1 MPVEASMMAAD
12 RPETPSAADDWSLK
26 ATGSEPGFLTPP
38 TARRLQSLS
47 GHEES
52 FQVDSFNRAAH
63 RNTTAGK
70 LTQLFK
76 TKMLSRTS
84 MSSGASPA
92 SSSKSP
98 GGSSGGGAA
107 APASADD
114 LLQWSNEPVP
124 TSLLRLAPEH
134 AARAVKMFVGILRY
148 CGDAP
153 GSEQIS
159 QAQAIETA
167 QKLLHQGLK
176 RPELRDELYMQLVK
190 QTRGNPSPSSRSK
203 AWGLFNLVAASMP
216 PSKDFT
222 GLISEYVHSALQD
235 MEEGEEAKEA
245 AAATWAAL
253 KRSTKCGP
261 RRTLPSVEEIVAH
274 LSGVKLTTIVFF
286 LDETFEEVA
295 YDITT
300 SVAEAVEQLAG
311 LIRLQNFQTF
321 TLYEAVRPVNPKLNP
336 EPLPDE
342 HLLLDEHR
350 YVADIVAELRHPRVV
365 REGCQSRLLFKKRMF
380 RETDESVSEPQ
391 FINLSYVQAQHDYLA
406 GNYPVVREDAAQ
418 MAALQLHAEHG
429 PGLDLDPEAF
439 MAGIERFVTRQVLM
453 TRPREEWR
461 ADVGSR
467 YKALAQH
474 TKEDARTQF
483 MRILRTLPY
492 GNATFFAVRRIEDP
506 IGLLPP
512 RLILGINKRG
522 VHFFRPVP
530 KEYLHSA
537 ELRDI
542 MQFGSSSQAV
552 FFKMR
557 VAGVLHI
564 FQFETRQGEDIC
576 MALQTHIN
584 DIMMKRYSK
593 VKAATEAHPT
603 GDAAQQQAAG
613 SQSVCGGVMGG
624 NAAYN
629 NKMEEHLKE
638 QQAQLEQ
645 AQQALAAAQQAE
657 SQIRCDNDALQ
668 GELAD
673 LRELMAGE
681 AASRVAL
688 QDSLDESER
697 QLGELRNE
705 LDMTKSALTAA
716 TALAS
721 EHSGRAEV
729 EHARLAELE
738 GLLEAKHKELEE
750 AQLGGLLEAKH
761 KELEEA
767 QARCAAASRAA
778 EAAAAERDLL
788 ERKVA
793 RLEKGKESE
802 LKELKESYES
812 AALEMRSQLK
822 ARGERLGELMEAAAH
837 NAAQLEEMRHEV
849 EEVRA
854 EAAELEELRE
864 LKKDIERKEKQQ
876 AAIIENQAK
885 RLEELDRLYRE
896 EVVARKRAHNAL
908 QDAKGKIRVY
918 CRVRPMLEFEAAK
931 SQTPAVSMPNELTV
945 SHFWRDEKRP
955 REYDFDAVFSP
966 QHTQEDVFEDTKH
979 LVRSALD
986 GYNVCVFA
994 YGQTGSGKTF
1004 TIYGNEACP
1013 GLTPRGVRE
1022 MFAQID
1028 KDAGKASYSVR
1039 VQMLELYQDTLMDL
1053 LLPDAVRRNATGA
1066 GAGRHSN
1073 EPQLPKLDIKKDP
1086 KGLVTVVGATDLSVT
1101 SEQQLLTAIEQGLA
1115 RRHTSS
1121 TAMNRESSRSHLII
1135 SCMIE
1140 GVNMQSQAVTRGK
1153 LSFVDLAGSERVKK
1167 SGSTGECLKEAQAIN
1182 KSLSALGDVISAL
1195 AAEQPHIPYRNHKLT
1210 MLMSDSLGGNAKTL
1224 MFVNVAPTDANL
1236 DESQNSLVYATR
1248 VRTIKNNALRDE
1260 ANKDVLRLRKQVDFW
1275 KEQAGLLS
1283 AEAKTAADLS
1293 DIADRRCD
1301 SPAAAST
1308 GTAADA
1314 DAAVPGSG
1322 VSSTAGSR
1330 PSTAAGR
1337 TMAAAAVLQAAAA
1350 AAAAP
1355 AIGGEES
1362 PDSRSSCEG
1371 SETL

>member
-1 MPVEASMMAAD
+1 MLSRSSLGAAS
-12 RPETPSAADDWSLK
+12 PSA
-26 ATGSEPGFLTPP
+26 TP
-38 TARRLQSLS
+38 
-47 GHEES
+47 
-52 FQVDSFNRAAH
+52 
-63 RNTTAGK
+63 TAGK
-70 LTQLFK
+70 
-76 TKMLSRTS
+76 
-84 MSSGASPA
+84 SPA
-92 SSSKSP
+92 A
-98 GGSSGGGAA
+98 SSGGGQGAA
-107 APASADD
+107 VTADE
-114 LLQWSNEPVP
+114 LLQWSSEPIP

-134 AARAVKMFVGILRY
+134 AARAVKMFAGILRY

-153 GSEQIS
+153 GSDSIN

-190 QTRGNPSPSSRSK
+190 QTRGNPSSHSRAK
-203 AWGLFNLVAASMP
+203 AWGMFNLVAASMP

-222 GLISEYVHSALQD
+222 GLISEYIHSAVQD
-235 MEEGEEAKEA
+235 MDDAEEAKQA
-245 AAATWAAL
+245 AVATWQAL

-274 LSGVKLTTIVFF
+274 LQSHRLTTIVFF

-311 LIRLQNFQTF
+311 LIRLQNYQTF

-336 EPLPDE
+336 EPMPDE

-380 RETDESVSEPQ
+380 RETDEAISEPQ

-418 MAALQLHAEHG
+418 MAALQIHAEHG
-429 PGLDLDPEAF
+429 PGLDQDPDCF

-453 TRPREEWR
+453 TRPRDEWR
-461 ADVGSR
+461 TDVGAR

-593 VKAATEAHPT
+593 VK
-603 GDAAQQQAAG
+603 QAAASDAG
-613 SQSVCGGVMGG
+613 KAGTDGVQPAALPPSGMGG
-624 NAAYN
+624 NSAYN
-629 NKMEEHLKE
+629 AKMEEHLKE
-638 QQAQLEQ
+638 QQQQVEE
-645 AQQALAAAQQAE
+645 AQQALATAQQAE
-657 SQIRCDNDALQ
+657 SQVRLENESLI
-668 GELAD
+668 GELKD
-673 LRELMAGE
+673 LRDMLSSE
-681 AASRVAL
+681 AANRATL
-688 QDSLDESER
+688 QDQLDETER
-697 QLGELRNE
+697 QLAELRNE

-716 TALAS
+716 TAMAN
-721 EHSGRAEV
+721 EHCGKVEV

-738 GLLEAKHKELEE
+738 GLIDAKHKELEE
-750 AQLGGLLEAKH
+750 V
-761 KELEEA
+761 
-767 QARCAAASRAA
+767 QARLTAATRAA
-778 EAAAAERDLL
+778 ESAAAERDLL
-788 ERKVA
+788 ERKVQ
-793 RLEKGKESE
+793 RLEKGKETE
-802 LKELKESYES
+802 VKELREQYE
-812 AALEMRSQLK
+812 AATADLRAQLK
-822 ARGERLGELMEAAAH
+822 ARNEKINELMESAAH
-837 NAAQLEEMRHEV
+837 NAADLEEMRHEL
-849 EEVRA
+849 ETARRDA
-854 EAAELEELRE
+854 TELDELRE
-864 LKKDIERKEKQQ
+864 MKSDIERKEKQQ
-876 AAIIENQAK
+876 ASIIENQAR
-885 RLEELDRLYRE
+885 RLDELDRLYRE

-918 CRVRPMLEFEAAK
+918 CRVRPMLDFEAAK
-931 SQTPAVSMPNELTV
+931 NQTPAVQIPNELTV
-945 SHFWRDEKRP
+945 AHLWRDEKKP
-955 REYDFDAVFSP
+955 REYDFDAVFGP
-966 QHTQEDVFEDTKH
+966 NQTQEDVFEDTRH

-1004 TIYGNEACP
+1004 TIYGNESTP
-1013 GLTPRGVRE
+1013 GLTPRGLTELFRL
-1022 MFAQID
+1022 ID
-1028 KDAGKASYSVR
+1028 KDAGKASYSVSL
-1039 VQMLELYQDTLMDL
+1039 QMLELYQDTLMDL
-1053 LLPDAVRRNATGA
+1053 LLPEPVRKGTMRPPIVP
-1066 GAGRHSN
+1066 
-1073 EPQLPKLDIKKDP
+1073 EQPPKLEIKKDP
-1086 KGLVTVVGATDLSVT
+1086 KGLVTVTGASTVPAT
-1101 SEQQLLTAIEQGLA
+1101 SAQQLLGVIEQGLA
-1115 RRHTSS
+1115 RRHVSS

-1135 SCMIE
+1135 SCIIE

-1167 SGSTGECLKEAQAIN
+1167 SGSTGENLKEAQAIN

-1195 AAEQPHIPYRNHKLT
+1195 ATEQPHIPYRNHKLT
-1210 MLMSDSLGGNAKTL
+1210 MLMSDCLGGNAKTL
-1224 MFVNVAPTDANL
+1224 MFVNVSPTDANL

-1260 ANKDVLRLRKQVDFW
+1260 ANKEVIRLRKQLDYW
-1275 KEQAGLLS
+1275 KEQAGLNS
-1283 AEAKTAADLS
+1283 AEGRLAADLT
-1293 DIADRRCD
+1293 DIENRRCD
-1301 SPAAAST
+1301 SPAITGGGEDST
-1308 GTAADA
+1308 G
-1314 DAAVPGSG
+1314 GSG
-1322 VSSTAGSR
+1322 HNSR
-1330 PSTAAGR
+1330 PGTAAGR
-1337 TMAAAAVLQAAAA
+1337 AIAASLQQAASPLSAT
-1350 AAAAP
+1350 
-1355 AIGGEES
+1355 AIGGDQS
-1362 PDSRSSCEG
+1362 P
-1371 SETL
+1371 SETSSLYEEQN

>member
-1 MPVEASMMAAD
+1 MLILLALSLDIAVSHSCLWFHLAPPSGMPVSCLTLISQHELCNWCTILQSEA
-12 RPETPSAADDWSLK
+12 
-26 ATGSEPGFLTPP
+26 GYLTPP
-38 TARRLQSLS
+38 TARQIRSLS
-47 GHEES
+47 GHEDA
-52 FQVDSFNRAAH
+52 FQVDSFNRALQ

-70 LTQLFK
+70 LTALFK
-76 TKMLSRTS
+76 TKMLSR
-84 MSSGASPA
+84 SSLGAASPSA
-92 SSSKSP
+92 TPTAGKSP
-98 GGSSGGGAA
+98 AASSGGGQGAA
-107 APASADD
+107 VTADE
-114 LLQWSNEPVP
+114 LLQWSSEPIP

-134 AARAVKMFVGILRY
+134 AARAVKMFAGILRY

-153 GSEQIS
+153 GSDSIN

-190 QTRGNPSPSSRSK
+190 QTRGNPSSHSRAK
-203 AWGLFNLVAASMP
+203 AWGMFNLVAASMP

-222 GLISEYVHSALQD
+222 GLISEYIHSAVQD
-235 MEEGEEAKEA
+235 MDDAEEAKQA
-245 AAATWAAL
+245 AVATWQAL

-274 LSGVKLTTIVFF
+274 LQSHRLTTIVFF

-311 LIRLQNFQTF
+311 LIRLQNYQTF

-336 EPLPDE
+336 EPMPDE

-380 RETDESVSEPQ
+380 RETDEAISEPQ

-418 MAALQLHAEHG
+418 MAALQIHAEHG
-429 PGLDLDPEAF
+429 PGLDQDPDCF

-453 TRPREEWR
+453 TRPRDEWR
-461 ADVGSR
+461 TDVGAR

-593 VKAATEAHPT
+593 VK
-603 GDAAQQQAAG
+603 QAAASDAG
-613 SQSVCGGVMGG
+613 KAGTDGVQPAALPPSGMGG
-624 NAAYN
+624 NSAYN
-629 NKMEEHLKE
+629 AKMEEHLKE
-638 QQAQLEQ
+638 QQQQVEE
-645 AQQALAAAQQAE
+645 AQQALATAQQAE
-657 SQIRCDNDALQ
+657 SQVRLENESLI
-668 GELAD
+668 GELKD
-673 LRELMAGE
+673 LRDMLSSE
-681 AASRVAL
+681 AANRATL
-688 QDSLDESER
+688 QDQLDETER
-697 QLGELRNE
+697 QLAELRNE

-716 TALAS
+716 TAMAN
-721 EHSGRAEV
+721 EHCGKVEV

-738 GLLEAKHKELEE
+738 GLIDAKHKELEE
-750 AQLGGLLEAKH
+750 V
-761 KELEEA
+761 
-767 QARCAAASRAA
+767 QARLTAATRAA
-778 EAAAAERDLL
+778 ESAAAERDLL
-788 ERKVA
+788 ERKVQ
-793 RLEKGKESE
+793 RLEKGKETE
-802 LKELKESYES
+802 VKELREQYE
-812 AALEMRSQLK
+812 AATADLRAQLK
-822 ARGERLGELMEAAAH
+822 ARNEKINELMESAAH
-837 NAAQLEEMRHEV
+837 NAADLEEMRHEL
-849 EEVRA
+849 ETARRDA
-854 EAAELEELRE
+854 TELDELRE
-864 LKKDIERKEKQQ
+864 MKSDIERKEKQQ
-876 AAIIENQAK
+876 ASIIENQAR
-885 RLEELDRLYRE
+885 RLDELDRLYRE

-918 CRVRPMLEFEAAK
+918 CRVRPMLDFEAAK
-931 SQTPAVSMPNELTV
+931 NQTPAVQIPNELTV
-945 SHFWRDEKRP
+945 AHLWRDEKKP
-955 REYDFDAVFSP
+955 REYDFDAVFGP
-966 QHTQEDVFEDTKH
+966 NQTQEDVFEDTRH

-1004 TIYGNEACP
+1004 TIYGNESTP
-1013 GLTPRGVRE
+1013 GLTPRGLTELFRL
-1022 MFAQID
+1022 ID
-1028 KDAGKASYSVR
+1028 KDAGKASYSVSL
-1039 VQMLELYQDTLMDL
+1039 QMLELYQDTLMDL
-1053 LLPDAVRRNATGA
+1053 LLPEPVRKGTMRPPIVP
-1066 GAGRHSN
+1066 
-1073 EPQLPKLDIKKDP
+1073 EQPPKLEIKKDP
-1086 KGLVTVVGATDLSVT
+1086 KGLVTVTGASTVPAT
-1101 SEQQLLTAIEQGLA
+1101 SAQQLLGVIEQGLA
-1115 RRHTSS
+1115 RRHVSS

-1135 SCMIE
+1135 SCIIE

-1167 SGSTGECLKEAQAIN
+1167 SGSTGENLKEAQAIN

-1195 AAEQPHIPYRNHKLT
+1195 ATEQPHIPYRNHKLT
-1210 MLMSDSLGGNAKTL
+1210 MLMSDCLGGNAKTL
-1224 MFVNVAPTDANL
+1224 MFVNVSPTDANL

-1260 ANKDVLRLRKQVDFW
+1260 ANKEVIR
-1275 KEQAGLLS
+1275 
-1283 AEAKTAADLS
+1283 
-1293 DIADRRCD
+1293 
-1301 SPAAAST
+1301 
-1308 GTAADA
+1308 
-1314 DAAVPGSG
+1314 
-1322 VSSTAGSR
+1322 
-1330 PSTAAGR
+1330 
-1337 TMAAAAVLQAAAA
+1337 
-1350 AAAAP
+1350 
-1355 AIGGEES
+1355 
-1362 PDSRSSCEG
+1362 
-1371 SETL
+1371 